1 MPSGWKAIPAC
12 GDGMNHNV
20 QFPLTPWTKLREAVG
35 TSQSDDRS
43 AAIDYLCSRYWYPLY
58 AFARWKGWNHEDAQD
73 QTQIFLSHL
82 VERNSLEHADEK
94 KGRLRT
100 YLLSAFQN
108 QWSHH
113 RERQRTARRGG
124 NGETVSFQMPGAEE
138 RFAREMCDPAL
149 NPEDHYDR
157 IWALAVV
164 DACLADLERD
174 LASQG
179 QAEAFAVLRP
189 FLSPLSIADVSVS
202 EAGERLGL
210 TDEAVRQRIFRLRA
224 TFSKALRAHVAGSL
238 VNPTAEA
245 VDEEMQSLRHALER
259 L

>member
-1 MPSGWKAIPAC
+1 
-12 GDGMNHNV
+12 MNHNV

-35 TSQSDDRS
+35 TSLGDERS
-43 AAIDYLCSRYWYPLY
+43 AAINYLCSHYWYPLY

-73 QTQIFLSHL
+73 QTQIFLSRL
-82 VERNSLEHADEK
+82 IERNSLEHADEN

-100 YLLSAFQN
+100 YLLNAFQN

-124 NGETVSFQMPGAEE
+124 GGDMLSLQMPGAEE
-138 RFAREMCDPAL
+138 RFARELCDPAL

-157 IWALAVV
+157 AWALAVV
-164 DACLADLERD
+164 DACLTDLEADLAR
-174 LASQG
+174 QG

-202 EAGERLGL
+202 EAGKRLGL
-210 TDEAVRQRIFRLRA
+210 NDQAVRQRIFRLRA
-224 TFSKALRAHVAGSL
+224 AFSKALRAHIAGSL
-238 VNPTAEA
+238 ADPTKEA
-245 VDEEMQSLRHALER
+245 VDEEMRSLRRALER